1 MMPGSEPGIENRGLD
16 NQAKLCHG
24 RGKDKEIAAMLEGFV
39 NTSVLLKPGVY
50 ALLREGVV
58 VYIGQSKKPLSRIE
72 AHRSLWGRT
81 QRNKAPGWLPIK
93 AILFDEVHVLPCRV
107 EDLDLVERAMID
119 LYKPKY
125 NMKLKSPHPVSTEF
139 NINVGGFTIPFN
151 IAQPV
156 HAPLVRR
163 F

>member
-1 MMPGSEPGIENRGLD
+1 MVEAEGKGI
-16 NQAKLCHG
+16 C
-24 RGKDKEIAAMLEGFV
+24 AMLEGFV
-39 NTSVLLKPGVY
+39 DVTPMLKPGVY

-58 VYIGQSKKPLSRIE
+58 VYIGQSKKPLSRVE
-72 AHRSLWGRT
+72 AHRSLWGRK
-81 QRNKAPGWLPIK
+81 QRSPAPGWLPIK

-107 EDLDLVERAMID
+107 EDLDIIERAMID

-139 NINVGGFTIPFN
+139 NLTIDGFTVPFN
-151 IAQPV
+151 IPAPV
-156 HAPLVRR
+156 HPPILRR

>member
-1 MMPGSEPGIENRGLD
+1 MNGT
-16 NQAKLCHG
+16 KV
-24 RGKDKEIAAMLEGFV
+24 MLEGFI
-39 NTSVLLKPGVY
+39 NTSVVLKPGVY

-81 QRNKAPGWLPIK
+81 QRQGKTPDWLPIK
-93 AILFDEVHVLPCRV
+93 AILFDEVHVMPCLV
-107 EDLDLVERAMID
+107 ENLDRVERAMID

-125 NMKLKSPHPVSTEF
+125 NIKLKSPHPVATEF
-139 NINVGGFTIPFN
+139 NINIDGIPIAFNFTPAP
-151 IAQPV
+151 AQ
-156 HAPLVRR
+156 APIIRR